1 MFNLHKM
8 FGWHVPVELTF
19 DVVNLTKAKQRQY
32 FQFENAAFTYYNCG
46 RTLMVGLRGT
56 F

>member
-8 FGWHVPVELTF
+8 FGWNVPVELTF
-19 DVVNLTKAKQRQY
+19 DVVNLTKAKQRTY
-32 FQFENAAFTYYNCG
+32 FQFQDAAFTYYNGG
-46 RTLMVGLRGT
+46 RTILAGLRGT